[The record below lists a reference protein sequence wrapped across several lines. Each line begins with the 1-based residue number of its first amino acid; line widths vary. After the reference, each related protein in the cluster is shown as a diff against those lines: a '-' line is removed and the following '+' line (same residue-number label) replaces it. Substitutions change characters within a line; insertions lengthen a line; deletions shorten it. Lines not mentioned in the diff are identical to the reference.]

1 MESRLPKPKIMIKAN
16 SITDI
21 SVKNNSHKVTKSN
34 ISTSTSMITSTITS
48 TLTSTSVG
56 TASMKS
62 MTENKLP
69 VKQALV
75 RAKTLSTITRSNNVQ
90 KAVKRTATNV
100 VHGEAKKA
108 FVKPVT
114 KALMDKPINNVLM
127 TNNTVK
133 KVNKII
139 QNDKDN
145 KTGKLNKWDMRGRL
159 AQANDKLSVAQRK
172 NKDTES
178 KCNMLQELVD
188 TLKASETACKTEA
201 EKLEVL
207 NNTLT
212 NELQTLT
219 EEMFTIRKNE
229 EDLVKQLKESKE
241 LCTSLSCTLN
251 EFQEKYKSQ
260 EVLNLEQTKQLTVLK
275 SDLELQEKL
284 NKDLNIVKEELQAL
298 THKMDKDRRVL
309 HNTIQEL
316 KGNIRVFCRV
326 RPRTP
331 KEIEQTKVLCNINF
345 IDDCTIE
352 VGKSDGS
359 DAIGCSRK
367 LRGIKQEFSFD
378 KVFTPNASQADVF
391 EELSLLVQSALEGY
405 NVCIFAYG
413 QTGSGKTYT
422 MEGECE
428 LQTEGMIPRT
438 VRHIFK
444 EMKQFEL
451 LGWEY
456 QIEASFLEIYNEHIV
471 DLLDSQSKIHE
482 IRMVD
487 NKSQDLYV
495 SNLQVE
501 EIHSPEELH
510 KCLQIAQ
517 RNRAVAAT
525 QSNER
530 SSRSHSVTRIRLI
543 GTHITKQEIS
553 IGNLNL
559 VDLAGSERLKTEE
572 AVRTTETKNINK
584 SLANLGNVILA
595 LLKKQE
601 HIPYRNS
608 KLTHLLMPS
617 LGGNSKT
624 LMLLN
629 VSPLD
634 ECYNETLNSLR
645 FASNVNNCKTEKVK
659 RSRMIL

>member
-1 MESRLPKPKIMIKAN
+1 MESRLPKPKIVINRAI
-16 SITDI
+16 STTDI
-21 SVKNNSHKVTKSN
+21 TAKNNKITKNN
-34 ISTSTSMITSTITS
+34 ILTSTVVSTSTSTSGS
-48 TLTSTSVG
+48 
-56 TASMKS
+56 ANMKS
-62 MTENKLP
+62 MNENVLP
-69 VKQALV
+69 VKQGLV
-75 RAKTLSTITRSNNVQ
+75 RAKTLSTIIRPNNVR
-90 KAVKRTATNV
+90 AVKRTATNV
-100 VHGEAKKA
+100 THGEAKKPL
-108 FVKPVT
+108 VKPAP
-114 KALMDKPINNVLM
+114 KALVKSNNAM
-127 TNNTVK
+127 TNNTVN
-133 KVNKII
+133 KVNKVV
-139 QNDKDN
+139 QNDVDKA
-145 KTGKLNKWDMRGRL
+145 GKIKKWDLRGRL
-159 AQANDKLSVAQRK
+159 AQTSDKLSIVQQK
-172 NKDTES
+172 NKDIAS
-178 KCNMLQELVD
+178 KYNALQELVN
-188 TLKASETACKTEA
+188 TLQANETEYKTKV
-201 EKLEVL
+201 EKFEVL

-212 NELQTLT
+212 SELQALKA
-219 EEMFTIRKNE
+219 EMLTIRKNE
-229 EDLVKQLKESKE
+229 EDLIKRLKESE
-241 LCTSLSCTLN
+241 ESCTSISLAMN
-251 EFQEKYKSQ
+251 EFQEKCKTQ
-260 EVLNLEQTKQLTVLK
+260 EILISEQTEQLTVLK
-275 SDLELQEKL
+275 TDLELKNEMNTGL
-284 NKDLNIVKEELQAL
+284 SIAKEELQAL
-298 THKMDKDRRVL
+298 THKMDKERRML

-331 KEIEQTKVLCNINF
+331 KEIDQMKTMCNVNF

-352 VGKSDGS
+352 VGKFDGS
-359 DAIGCSRK
+359 DAVSCSGK

-378 KVFTPNASQADVF
+378 KVFTSNASQADVF

-405 NVCIFAYG
+405 NVCVFAYG

-422 MEGECE
+422 MEGECG

-444 EMKQFEL
+444 EMKQFQL

-456 QIEASFLEIYNEHIV
+456 RIEASFLEIYNEHIV
-471 DLLDSQSKIHE
+471 DLLDSQPKTHE

-487 NKSQDLYV
+487 SKGQDLYV
-495 SNLQVE
+495 SNLRIE

-510 KCLQIAQ
+510 ECLRIAQ

-530 SSRSHSVTRIRLI
+530 SSRSHSVARIRLI
-543 GTHITKQEIS
+543 GTHTTKQEVS
-553 IGNLNL
+553 VGNLNL

-572 AVRTTETKNINK
+572 AVRTAETKNINK

-629 VSPLD
+629 ISPLD

-645 FASNVNNCKTEKVK
+645 FASNVNNCKTGNIK
-659 RSRMIL
+659 RSRMILQNTIN